1 MKEGQM
7 KKSLI
12 IATII
17 SASTFTLAAQASEQI
32 ARENMCFK
40 CHAIDSKKKAP
51 SFQSI
56 ARNASTDEIKHTIRK
71 GVSSFFGKEKMPAN
85 DSMSDA
91 ELKSVATWIKS
102 LS

>member
-1 MKEGQM
+1 M
-7 KKSLI
+7 KKQLITLFISL
-12 IATII
+12 
-17 SASTFTLAAQASEQI
+17 STLAFSAQANEQI

>member
-1 MKEGQM
+1 M
-7 KKSLI
+7 KKPLIALFISL
-12 IATII
+12 
-17 SASTFTLAAQASEQI
+17 STLALSAQANEQI

-56 ARNASTDEIKHTIRK
+56 ARNSSSEEIKHTIRT
-71 GVSSFFGKEKMPAN
+71 GISSFFGKEKMPAN
-85 DSMSDA
+85 DSMTDA
-91 ELKSVATWIKS
+91 ELNSVAAWIKS